1 MPTGSV
7 SWRTLVHGGS
17 VRHALLR
24 GGLMAVVL
32 LVGSRYILSP
42 VRAVGISMQPA
53 VHDGEW
59 LWLWR
64 PAAWQGRPERGEVVG
79 VTLASGE
86 ALLVKR
92 VVGLPGERV
101 SIADGI
107 VFIDDV
113 PLDEPYVADRRP
125 WQVHEVTL
133 ASDEIYVIGDNR
145 RMSARSHDFGRASLS
160 RVAGRI
166 LGR

>member
-1 MPTGSV
+1 
-7 SWRTLVHGGS
+7 
-17 VRHALLR
+17 
-24 GGLMAVVL
+24 MAVVL
-32 LVGSRYILSP
+32 LLASQYVLSP

-64 PAAWQGRPERGEVVG
+64 PAAWWSSPERGQVVG

-101 SIADGI
+101 YIADGV
-107 VFIDDV
+107 VFVNDV
-113 PLDEPYVADRRP
+113 PLDEPYVTYRRP
-125 WQVHEVTL
+125 WHVHEVTL
-133 ASDEIYVIGDNR
+133 GADEIYVIGDNR
-145 RMSARSHDFGRASLS
+145 GMPARSHDFGRASLA
-160 RVAGRI
+160 RLAGRI
-166 LGR
+166 LWR

>member
-1 MPTGSV
+1 M
-7 SWRTLVHGGS
+7 
-17 VRHALLR
+17 ALLR
-24 GGLMAVVL
+24 GGVMAVVL
-32 LVGSRYILSP
+32 LTGAQFVLSP
-42 VRAVGISMQPA
+42 VRAVGISMEPA
-53 VHDGEW
+53 VRDGEW

-64 PAAWQGRPERGEVVG
+64 PAAWRGQPRRGEVVG

-101 SIADGI
+101 FISNGI
-107 VFIDDV
+107 VFVNDV
-113 PLDEPYVADRRP
+113 PLAEPHVTQRRP

-133 ASDEIYVIGDNR
+133 AADEIYVIGDNR
-145 RMSARSHDFGRASLS
+145 GMGAGSHDFGRASLA